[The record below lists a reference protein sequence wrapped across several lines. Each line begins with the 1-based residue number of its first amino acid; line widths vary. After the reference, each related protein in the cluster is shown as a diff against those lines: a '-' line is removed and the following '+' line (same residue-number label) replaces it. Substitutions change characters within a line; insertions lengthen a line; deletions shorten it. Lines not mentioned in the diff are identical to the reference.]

1 MKIVNRAPLQSIIF
15 ESKKWEV
22 HVWKT
27 QDDVVHVGLINRKT
41 GKAERLILGEKDPQ
55 EED

>member
-1 MKIVNRAPLQSIIF
+1 MKIINRAPLESIIF

-27 QDDVVHVGLINRKT
+27 VDGVVHVGLLNRKT
-41 GKAERLILGEKDPQ
+41 GKAERLILGQKESQ